1 MKHAEPAD
9 RREAPFERR
18 LPGRREFVAF
28 GVGAFAVALAPRV
41 VRRRQQ
47 RVHRTV
53 PVMGTFAEIA
63 VVHRDRRL
71 AQGAIDAAL
80 GVLAGVDRSMTR
92 FRPDSEI
99 GRANLMAARA
109 AVPVSAATATVVAAA
124 LRWANRTDG
133 AFDPAVGRAIELW
146 DVGNRH
152 EPPSHDA
159 VVRLAG
165 QQLHRAVEVG
175 RSGGQPVLVYHEKA
189 VGLDLG
195 GIGKGYGVD
204 RAVDALREWG
214 IRNAIVNVGGDLYAM
229 GTSEQDEPWRVGIRS
244 PDDPSKLIRT
254 IEVRDRAV
262 ATSGVYE
269 QYFDWHGRRFH
280 HLLDPA
286 TGEPRRTSER
296 TVTIAAADC
305 MTADAAATALFG
317 RSPASMK
324 QELAGLEPA
333 AAVLHVG

>member
-1 MKHAEPAD
+1 MNHAEPGD
-9 RREAPFERR
+9 RREPPLQRR

-28 GVGAFAVALAPRV
+28 GVGAFAVAVAPRV
-41 VRRRQQ
+41 VRGRPE

-80 GVLAGVDRSMTR
+80 GELRGVDRSMTR

-99 GRANLMAARA
+99 GRANRMASRT
-109 AVPVSAATATVVAAA
+109 AVPVSAATASVVTAA
-124 LRWANRTDG
+124 LGWADRTDG

-146 DVGNRH
+146 DVGSRH
-152 EPPSHDA
+152 APPSHDA

-165 QQLHRAVEVG
+165 QRLHRAVEVG
-175 RSGGQPVLVYHEKA
+175 RMDGRPVLVYHDAA
-189 VGLDLG
+189 VALDLG
-195 GIGKGYGVD
+195 GIGKGWGVD

-214 IRNAIVNVGGDLYAM
+214 IRNAIVNVGGDLYAL
-229 GTSEQDEPWRVGIRS
+229 GTSEQGEPWRVGIRS

-254 IEVRDRAV
+254 IEVSDRAV

-296 TVTIAAADC
+296 TVTIA
-305 MTADAAATALFG
+305 
-317 RSPASMK
+317 
-324 QELAGLEPA
+324 
-333 AAVLHVG
+333 